1 MGEGLL
7 RTLAWAWL
15 PALLVV
21 LVAIGTVR
29 WVEAPGGPLGGAGA
43 SRCSASALD
52 SFLGC
57 P

>member
-1 MGEGLL
+1 ML

-21 LVAIGTVR
+21 LVAVGTVR
-29 WVEAPGGPLGGAGA
+29 WAEAPGGPLGGAGA
-43 SRCSASALD
+43 SRCSTSDLTA
-52 SFLGC
+52 FLGC